1 MVKIFAEGTRSSAP
15 RRFISCIETVRWAS
29 SHHVGS
35 GTGVQSS
42 PTAANDTAGGDGKVS
57 GMWWLQESSQMLSL
71 ILSLQT
77 MMAGITMIVAGFGVF
92 WYLQAWK
99 QGRNALED
107 PYAKVPTCAYIKSI
121 RIIVTDT
128 YIDVNRALPHGTGRD
143 KGFPARSGQTLV
155 TTPMANITASE
166 TLPRPNDG
174 KNFSPGVVA
183 YMLGTI
189 NVRICLFLL

>member
-1 MVKIFAEGTRSSAP
+1 MVKIFAEGTRLSTP

-143 KGFPARSGQTLV
+143 KGFPARSRTDISDDSNGKYNSKRN
-155 TTPMANITASE
+155 AAS
-166 TLPRPNDG
+166 PQ
-174 KNFSPGVVA
+174 
-183 YMLGTI
+183 
-189 NVRICLFLL
+189 